1 MFKAVSQFPGHASP
15 AEGSVL
21 CYIAGIVPK
30 GWAGACCG
38 VLCDS
43 MVPALAKERLI
54 RAGKDQHCA
63 LYCGEGKK
71 DIHRDTDT

>member
-1 MFKAVSQFPGHASP
+1 MSQFPGHESP

-21 CYIAGIVPK
+21 CWIVPK

-43 MVPALAKERLI
+43 MVPALVKERFI
-54 RAGKDQHCA
+54 RVGKDQHCA

-71 DIHRDTDT
+71 DIHRDADT